1 MTSSDKS
8 HNVYTADIRH
18 HGDETDV
25 EDIIT
30 NDDPIN
36 DVTNDDLIN
45 DVIND
50 DLEDVDPQAHVNVHN
65 RFVLKSADLI

>member
-1 MTSSDKS
+1 MTSSSDKA
-8 HNVYTADIRH
+8 HNVYTANIRH

-65 RFVLKSADLI
+65 R